1 MLQTCMSASLGIH
14 NEQNMNNQ
22 VKLAKSNMNSLS
34 LPVLSLYYVDAR
46 SLSSLYV
53 NDSKWHVSISWPL
66 NSVN

>member
-14 NEQNMNNQ
+14 NEQNMNHQ

-34 LPVLSLYYVDAR
+34 PPVLSLYYVAAR

-53 NDSKWHVSISWPL
+53 NDSK
-66 NSVN
+66 